1 MTIQEKIYRY
11 FEQYPDLHVLFVFD
25 PNNMHSMELMGAQWP
40 DSFLYETYDGCAFA
54 TKCKLHQEWQ
64 GKKVVLIIPE
74 MAEPR
79 NHQERLDFPLM
90 GEMTANAVFQEQ
102 GYQEFMQQY
111 GLREELATFVSKN
124 IDELNSTKVKAA
136 LEPYLNRDMFTMDVA
151 QRAMLSVYLGQDNA
165 LSWEDIF
172 IRLFVICGA
181 DSVKRS
187 TDFFTKLKKKPD
199 LEKTLSERLVDL
211 SGQTF
216 EVNTNEKIKKV
227 AEAIKYNAITELLP
241 EIGADDYKAYK
252 ITSQPKIEKINRMLE
267 RAAQM
272 PKLDKPFTA
281 ALMKLSK
288 DIREEEI
295 IKWYGWDANYHYVS
309 DELCWPIIAQLAE
322 GQIEA
327 DPVKANSNLRALKQK
342 KADDSA
348 VMPAID
354 YLSQLAFY
362 YEKVKGIGSLV
373 LNKPDDYVKFYTE
386 RFYLIDQ
393 YYRLAVE
400 KYYQL
405 KLSEMPISQV
415 IYKTRDRLNE
425 DYAKITNILNLEWT
439 KCLKEKGDGFKSISL
454 KRQYDF
460 YNENIKDSQNYVTV
474 VISDAL
480 RYEMAEEL
488 MGKLG
493 TIKHTAKMEA
503 MLGTLPTETKFA
515 KYSLFPYSELKLD
528 EADMKMDGISTTN
541 ISKEQSSTQLGK
553 FKEGAIC
560 VNFDKVKNYSDE
572 NRSKYFKGRPIVYV
586 FHDTIDDTGHNDN
599 PSRTVNECRTSVDEL
614 VEFIGRLHA
623 SYNVSNVIL
632 TSDHGFLLND
642 IEFKEKDKHPVKEDH
657 IEKKTR
663 YYLTRRDDAQE
674 GVTKFKLT
682 EVSGMTDY
690 TMWVAV
696 PSGTNRFSA
705 SGGYSFAHGGAS
717 LQELLIP
724 VIYSNRKKTK
734 GKDKVNL
741 SILEANLRMTSSRLK
756 FTVIQSEAISED
768 IQGRTVQCAVF
779 VGSDQVT
786 AWQDVTLNSSDEE
799 NVNNR
804 LTTVEL
810 MLNVQTDA
818 NLMELRIF
826 DKDDENKLNPLVK
839 KAVINKTLIEQDF

>member
-1 MTIQEKIYRY
+1 MTTQEKIYRY

-25 PNNMHSMELMGAQWP
+25 PNNVHSMELMGAQWP
-40 DSFLYETYDGCAFA
+40 DNYLYETYDGCAFT
-54 TKCKLHQEWQ
+54 TKCKMHQDWL
-64 GKKVVLIIPE
+64 GKKVVLIIPDRS
-74 MAEPR
+74 EPK
-79 NHQERLDFPLM
+79 NHKERLDFPLM

-111 GLREELATFVSKN
+111 GLREELASYISKH
-124 IDELNSTKVKAA
+124 IDELNTSKVKAA

-151 QRAMLSVYLGQDNA
+151 QRAMLSIYLGQESVI
-165 LSWEDIF
+165 SWEDIF

-181 DSVKRS
+181 DNKKRS

-199 LEKTLSERLVDL
+199 LEKTFSERLIDL
-211 SGQTF
+211 SGHTF

-227 AEAIKYNAITELLP
+227 AESIKYNAITELLP
-241 EIGADDYKAYK
+241 EISADDYKAYK
-252 ITSQPKIEKINRMLE
+252 ITSQPKIEKINRLLE

-272 PKLDKPFTA
+272 PKLGRLFTD
-281 ALMKLSK
+281 ALMMLSK

-327 DPVKANSNLRALKQK
+327 DPVKTNSNLRALKQK
-342 KADDSA
+342 KADDSP
-348 VMPAID
+348 VVPAID

-362 YEKVKGIGSLV
+362 YEKVKGIGSMV
-373 LNKPDDYVKFYTE
+373 LNNPDDYIKFYTE

-425 DYAKITNILNLEWT
+425 NYAKITNLLNLEWT
-439 KCLKEKGDGFKSISL
+439 KCLMEKGEGFKSISL
-454 KRQYDF
+454 NRQYNF
-460 YNENIKDSQNYVTV
+460 YKENIENSQNNVTV

-488 MGKLG
+488 MEKLG
-493 TIKHTAKMEA
+493 SIKHSAKMDV

-515 KYSLFPYSELKLD
+515 KYSLFPYSELILD
-528 EADMKMDGISTTN
+528 GPDMKMDGECTTN
-541 ISKEQSSTQLGK
+541 IDKDKCTAQLAK

-560 VNFDKVKNYSDE
+560 VSFDKVKNYSDE
-572 NRSKYFKGRPIVYV
+572 NRSKYFRGRPVVYV

-623 SYNVSNVIL
+623 SYNISNVIL
-632 TSDHGFLLND
+632 TSDHGFILND

-663 YYLTRRDDAQE
+663 YYLTRRNDDAD
-674 GVTKFKLT
+674 GATKFKLT
-682 EVSGMTDY
+682 EVSAMNDY

-705 SGGYSFAHGGAS
+705 PGGYSFAHGGAS

-734 GKDKVNL
+734 GKEKVGV

-768 IQGRTVQCAVF
+768 LQGRTVQCAVY
-779 VGSDQVT
+779 VGSEQVT
-786 AWQDVTLNSSDEE
+786 ATKDVVLNSSDEE

-804 LTTVEL
+804 LTSVEL
-810 MLNVQTDA
+810 MLNTQTDA
-818 NLMELRIF
+818 NLMELRIY
-826 DKDDENKLNPLVK
+826 DKEDENRLNPLVK